1 MKPTYDTVG
10 KIQQI
15 KFIKSCKISDT
26 GESEKVLICN
36 SVFKL
41 INRSYFI
48 RIVLL

>member
-1 MKPTYDTVG
+1 MKPTYDIVG

-15 KFIKSCKISDT
+15 KFIKSCKISDN

-41 INRSYFI
+41 INRPYFI